1 MMATPLLYILH
12 SGELFG
18 TERMAIRT
26 LQHLADSFGGVILA
40 PPGPVHARASQCG
53 LRSECFQS
61 RTGLARLLWRA
72 ARHEPEL
79 AVASTGLS
87 QAFLVLLAQAQA
99 FARARVRHLHIVH
112 GGTDERFSYGR
123 KRLLQ
128 PFPVDFVAV
137 SDFVRERLVAHG
149 VDPTRVSV
157 VENFIE
163 PSAVAWRPVFREAG
177 VQRVVMLSRLDRI
190 KRAGLLLQAVR
201 GRPALGTMRFDLYGS
216 GEQEA
221 ELRAAAADLPNVTL
235 HGFRADAAGQ
245 LRTADLLVHTC
256 AEEPFGL
263 VVLEAFAAGVPV
275 LVPNAGGAGGLVR
288 HGETGF
294 HYAANDPDGL
304 AEALQA
310 LQSAPAELLNA
321 VVANARAELSD
332 RFNPAR
338 LAQRYRDLL
347 QPRG

>member
-1 MMATPLLYILH
+1 MMATPLLYILP
-12 SGELFG
+12 SGELSG

-26 LQHLADSFGGVILA
+26 LQHLADSFDGVIVA
-40 PPGPVHARASQCG
+40 PPGPVHAHASQCG
-53 LRSECFQS
+53 LRSESFRS
-61 RTGLARLLWRA
+61 SAGLARLLWRA
-72 ARHEPEL
+72 ARREPEL
-79 AVASTGLS
+79 AVASLDLS
-87 QAFLVLLAQAQA
+87 QAFLVVLAQALG
-99 FARARVRHLHIVH
+99 RARVRHLHIVR
-112 GGTDERFSYGR
+112 GGSDERLSYGY

-128 PFPVDFVAV
+128 PFPVAFVAV

-149 VDPTRVSV
+149 VDAARISV

-177 VQRVVMLSRLDRI
+177 VRRVLMLSRLDRI

-201 GRPALGTMRFDLYGS
+201 SHPALGAMQFDLYGS

-221 ELRAAAADLPNVTL
+221 ELRAAAAGLPNVTL

-245 LRTADLLVHTC
+245 LRSSDLLVHTC

-294 HYAANDPDGL
+294 HYAANDPDAL
-304 AEALQA
+304 ADALQA
-310 LQSAPAELLNA
+310 LQSAPAALLNA

-332 RFNPAR
+332 RFHPAR